1 MLSNHA
7 VVDCSICLLPPMHT
21 KRLSGSSYHPEH
33 FPTAKRENQK
43 WIGTK
48 EFRCP
53 HWGILHIK
61 EVIRTN
67 ASFQESRYSLKVVS
81 VCVNGCNFFQ
91 WNVKFEK
98 ARNFSQSRDLTAK
111 TRALLSHY
119 KATLQFPFWSL
130 PTLKL
135 PLQSNPQ
142 LLVAAAQIFWFAW
155 D

>member
-1 MLSNHA
+1 MERIAASVFCRQCTQKDYLA
-7 VVDCSICLLPPMHT
+7 LLIIRRAFSYSKEGKSEVNRNEGVSVPPLGNST
-21 KRLSGSSYHPEH
+21 YQRGNSYKRFIPRVTI
-33 FPTAKRENQK
+33 F
-43 WIGTK
+43 
-48 EFRCP
+48 
-53 HWGILHIK
+53 
-61 EVIRTN
+61 V
-67 ASFQESRYSLKVVS
+67 LKVVS

-142 LLVAAAQIFWFAW
+142 LLVAAAQIF
-155 D
+155 